1 MYCKLQN
8 VVIFLKKN
16 FTHRK
21 KCPYL
26 EFFSGPFFPALW
38 LNTEVYSVSLRIQSE
53 CGKTWTAKAPNADYV
68 LAVLVLTLV
77 KQKQNFTWIS
87 IIMVKIVICL
97 LTGKKSYK
105 FKADNINL
113 YFLTLVVLRII
124 SEKYD
129 SDYATQTSDYWY

>member
-1 MYCKLQN
+1 MLL
-8 VVIFLKKN
+8 FSL
-16 FTHRK
+16 RK
-21 KCPYL
+21 TLHTVKSVPIWS
-26 EFFSGPFFPALW
+26 FSGPFFPALW

-53 CGKTWTAKAPNADYV
+53 CGKTWTAKAPNTDYV
-68 LAVLVLTLV
+68 LAVLVLTSV